1 MAKET
6 KAQIAA
12 REEARKSLLE
22 ILKPGDVVYTQ
33 MHHVSKPGMMRI
45 ISAKIARDSEILDIT
60 HDTSLAI
67 RMPRDA
73 KYGGIKMGGCGMD
86 MGFEVVYRLG
96 RALWPEGFE
105 CAGEGDSKG
114 KGRCHS
120 NDHFN
125 GDRDYTPHHH
135 NDGGY
140 ALVQR
145 WL

>member
-1 MAKET
+1 MSLT

-33 MHHVSKPGMMRI
+33 LHHVSKSGMMRI
-45 ISAKIARDSEILDIT
+45 ISAKIARDSAILDIT
-60 HDTSLAI
+60 HDVSLVI
-67 RMPRDA
+67 KSTRDA
-73 KYGGIKMGGCGMD
+73 KYGGIKMGSCGMD

-145 WL
+145 WI

>member
-1 MAKET
+1 MSLT

-33 MHHVSKPGMMRI
+33 LHHVSKSGMMRI
-45 ISAKIARDSEILDIT
+45 ISAKIVRGDSIQDIT
-60 HDTSLAI
+60 YLAAEAI
-67 RMPRDA
+67 GLKRDA
-73 KYGGIKMGGCGMD
+73 KYGGVKMGGCGMD

-105 CAGEGDSKG
+105 CAGDGDSKG

-120 NDHFN
+120 NDHCN